1 MEIEIEDLY
10 GNKFNLLVEPQT
22 SVGNVKAKMQDKEGI
37 PAELCD
43 LFGKDRVN
51 LEDSTILSDLEIES
65 GSRFLFCL
73 SHEKMKVRKAAEEKA
88 EKDKKEAEEKVEKDK
103 KEAEEKDRDKDHHR
117 SGNPA
122 LVSFIYS
129 ITSCICKSKN
139 SSNHRVFMLK
149 KCDQRWRKSQA
160 HIDFTNFLKV

>member
-10 GNKFNLLVEPQT
+10 GNKFNLVVEPEN

-51 LEDSTILSDLEIES
+51 LDDSTILSDLEIES

-88 EKDKKEAEEKVEKDK
+88 EKDKKEAEEKAEKDK
-103 KEAEEKDRDKDHHR
+103 DREKAHHR

-129 ITSCICKSKN
+129 ISSFICKSKK
-139 SSNHRVFMLK
+139 SSNHRVVMLK
-149 KCDQRWRKSQA
+149 KCDQR
-160 HIDFTNFLKV
+160 

>member
-10 GNKFNLLVEPQT
+10 GNKFNLVVEPENT
-22 SVGNVKAKMQDKEGI
+22 VGNVKAKMQDKEGI

-43 LFGKDRVN
+43 LFGKDKVN
-51 LEDSTILSDLEIES
+51 LDDSTILSDLEIES

-88 EKDKKEAEEKVEKDK
+88 EKDKKEAEEKDKGKEK
-103 KEAEEKDRDKDHHR
+103 AHHR

-129 ITSCICKSKN
+129 ITSFICKSKN
-139 SSNHRVFMLK
+139 SSNHMSGHAEK
-149 KCDQRWRKSQA
+149 M
-160 HIDFTNFLKV
+160 

>member
-10 GNKFNLLVEPQT
+10 GNKFNLVVEPEN

-51 LEDSTILSDLEIES
+51 LDDSTILSDLEIES

-88 EKDKKEAEEKVEKDK
+88 EKDKKEAEEKAEKDK
-103 KEAEEKDRDKDHHR
+103 GGEKAHHR

-129 ITSCICKSKN
+129 ISSFICKSKN
-139 SSNHRVFMLK
+139 SSNHTSGHAEKM
-149 KCDQRWRKSQA
+149 
-160 HIDFTNFLKV
+160 

>member
-10 GNKFNLLVEPQT
+10 GNKFNLVVEPEN

-51 LEDSTILSDLEIES
+51 LDDSTILSDLEIES

-88 EKDKKEAEEKVEKDK
+88 EKDKKEAEEKAEKDK
-103 KEAEEKDRDKDHHR
+103 REAEEKDKGREKTHHR

-122 LVSFIYS
+122 MVSFIYS
-129 ITSCICKSKN
+129 ISSFICKSKKL
-139 SSNHRVFMLK
+139 SNHRVIMLK
-149 KCDQRWRKSQA
+149 KLPSYA
-160 HIDFTNFLKV
+160 G